1 MLKLNEPEF
10 FTPAV
15 DKLIKLDLS
24 RVFVIINF
32 INIITGWMAN
42 QIEN

>member
-1 MLKLNEPEF
+1 MLKLNEPEL
-10 FTPAV
+10 FTPGV
-15 DKLIKLDLS
+15 DKLIKFDLR

-32 INIITGWMAN
+32 INIITGRMAN